1 MLVVLQCELA
11 ITAALVHGFT
21 RHFFLPMDNH
31 SEFESLLGRDVDPSH
46 LPPAERLCAIL
57 RGLFDCLQDL
67 NQRLADLE
75 AREDGR
81 RY

>member
-1 MLVVLQCELA
+1 
-11 ITAALVHGFT
+11 
-21 RHFFLPMDNH
+21 MDNH